1 MEKLISIIIPTYNME
16 DFILKAL
23 ESLVIRRNLDALNV
37 LVINDGSKDRSSELA
52 HSFADKYPH
61 SFRVIDKENGNYG
74 SCINEGLR
82 HAVGKYVKVLDAD
95 DWFDTE
101 NFDRMV
107 EMLKHVD
114 VDLVVSHF
122 AKVDASGH
130 VGDVRDLHIPSGQTL
145 DMDTLS
151 RKRSVQGLWMHE
163 IAYRRENVIRM
174 GYHQEEGISYTDVQW
189 GFSPM
194 AMVKTVFFTG
204 LLVYYYRVGRE
215 GQSMDVNV
223 YRRQFAQEFRCT
235 SAMLAD
241 FVGMKAV
248 SQAVEQMMADKMRG
262 RIIALYKRAL
272 VDMDDRHNEA
282 MIAFDEL
289 LKAKS
294 PALYKAVGCR
304 LLSVPLFCYPYIGAW
319 RKNRDGRLLQL
330 VLRLYRRYKR

>member
-1 MEKLISIIIPTYNME
+1 
-16 DFILKAL
+16 
-23 ESLVIRRNLDALNV
+23 
-37 LVINDGSKDRSSELA
+37 
-52 HSFADKYPH
+52 
-61 SFRVIDKENGNYG
+61 
-74 SCINEGLR
+74 
-82 HAVGKYVKVLDAD
+82 
-95 DWFDTE
+95 
-101 NFDRMV
+101 
-107 EMLKHVD
+107 
-114 VDLVVSHF
+114 
-122 AKVDASGH
+122 
-130 VGDVRDLHIPSGQTL
+130 
-145 DMDTLS
+145 
-151 RKRSVQGLWMHE
+151 
-163 IAYRRENVIRM
+163 
-174 GYHQEEGISYTDVQW
+174 
-189 GFSPM
+189 M
-194 AMVKTVFFTG
+194 AMVKTVYFTG

>member
-16 DFILKAL
+16 AYILKAL
-23 ESLVIRRNLDALNV
+23 ESLVIPRNLDALDV

-52 HSFADKYPH
+52 HSFADKYPQ

-101 NFDRMV
+101 NFDQMV

-114 VDLVVSHF
+114 ADLVVSHF

-189 GFSPM
+189 GF
-194 AMVKTVFFTG
+194 
-204 LLVYYYRVGRE
+204 
-215 GQSMDVNV
+215 
-223 YRRQFAQEFRCT
+223 
-235 SAMLAD
+235 
-241 FVGMKAV
+241 
-248 SQAVEQMMADKMRG
+248 
-262 RIIALYKRAL
+262 
-272 VDMDDRHNEA
+272 
-282 MIAFDEL
+282 
-289 LKAKS
+289 
-294 PALYKAVGCR
+294 
-304 LLSVPLFCYPYIGAW
+304 
-319 RKNRDGRLLQL
+319 
-330 VLRLYRRYKR
+330 